1 MKNQAIKNLVVQIM
15 SVVILG
21 FCLYG
26 FGSKFIELVRLV
38 VTDNEAAQEG
48 MFAVAPLMNYLLAS
62 AGFLCLLGWAAI
74 HGMFR
79 DIEQPKQT
87 MLEVNAQLDAETND
101 LEYCSS
107 VLTKKG
113 TPS

>member
-1 MKNQAIKNLVVQIM
+1 MKDRIIQLL

-21 FCLYG
+21 FCCFG

-38 VTDNEAAQEG
+38 VSDGDAAEEG
-48 MFAVAPLMNYLLAS
+48 IFAVAPLMNYLLAS
-62 AGFLCLLGWAAI
+62 AGFLCLLGWATI

-87 MLEVNAQLDAETND
+87 MLEVNAQLDSQTRD
-101 LEYCSS
+101 LQFCSS
-107 VLTKKG
+107 VLSKDGKLR
-113 TPS
+113 

>member
-1 MKNQAIKNLVVQIM
+1 MKNLVIQIL

-21 FCLYG
+21 FCLFG

-38 VTDNEAAQEG
+38 VSDDVAAQEG
-48 MFAVAPLMNYLLAS
+48 VFAVAPLMNYLLAS
-62 AGFLCLLGWAAI
+62 AGFLCLLGWATA

-87 MLEVNAQLDAETND
+87 MLEVNAQLDSQTDD
-101 LEYCSS
+101 LEFCNS
-107 VLTKKG
+107 VMHEG
-113 TPS
+113 GAAQ

>member
-1 MKNQAIKNLVVQIM
+1 MKDRIIQLL

-21 FCLYG
+21 FCCFG

-38 VTDNEAAQEG
+38 VSDSDAADEG
-48 MFAVAPLMNYLLAS
+48 IFAVAPLMNYLLAS
-62 AGFLCLLGWAAI
+62 AGFLCLLGWATL

-87 MLEVNAQLDAETND
+87 MLEVNAQLDAQTHD
-101 LEYCSS
+101 LHFCSS
-107 VLTKKG
+107 VLSKG
-113 TPS
+113 GSPQ